1 MPENALSVPGTLNR
15 PLELPCGAIIK
26 NRFCKS
32 AMSEALGTR
41 DHAPTVMLTRLYGR
55 WAKGGVGLC
64 VTGNVMIDRK
74 ALGEPKNVVIE
85 DERNLEQLSEWAKAG
100 QENGTHLWP
109 QLNHP
114 GKQSPKTLSYEPVA
128 PSAVGFQGPL
138 GRFFNPPRALS
149 EKEIEEII
157 GRFARSAGIVKK
169 AGFTGVQIHGAH
181 GYLVSQFLSPLHNR
195 RSDKWGGS
203 IENRMRFV
211 REIYKA
217 IRSEVGDHFP
227 VGIKL
232 NSADFM
238 KGGFSVEES
247 ALVACALTEDGI
259 DLIELSGG
267 TYEKPAMTGKGG
279 PGRKSEREA
288 YFLEQAAL
296 VRDSVSIPIVITGG
310 FRTGRG
316 MARAVDEGLVDMVGL
331 ARPMAV
337 DPDLPEKILSGNEY
351 TSSVKPLSTGIR
363 TIDRM
368 ALLEITWYEQQFG
381 FLGNGKE
388 PRPKQSV
395 WLSFMKTLVEN
406 GTQVFRK
413 RRA

>member
-1 MPENALSVPGTLNR
+1 
-15 PLELPCGAIIK
+15 
-26 NRFCKS
+26 
-32 AMSEALGTR
+32 
-41 DHAPTVMLTRLYGR
+41 
-55 WAKGGVGLC
+55 
-64 VTGNVMIDRK
+64 
-74 ALGEPKNVVIE
+74 
-85 DERNLEQLSEWAKAG
+85 
-100 QENGTHLWP
+100 
-109 QLNHP
+109 
-114 GKQSPKTLSYEPVA
+114 
-128 PSAVGFQGPL
+128 
-138 GRFFNPPRALS
+138 
-149 EKEIEEII
+149 
-157 GRFARSAGIVKK
+157 
-169 AGFTGVQIHGAH
+169 
-181 GYLVSQFLSPLHNR
+181 
-195 RSDKWGGS
+195 
-203 IENRMRFV
+203 MRFV